1 MAAQNWD
8 WVFHALGWTLAGL
21 GLLLALWAL
30 FYDRSRGRRR
40 CPKCWYSMEG
50 AVERKGGDG
59 IVKFTCPE
67 CGLAMDSG
75 QRLLRTRRRWRRA
88 LLASFIFLLGY
99 GSLRTPE
106 VGRYGWVAAVPTT
119 VLVTT
124 VSPDDF
130 LPTTYWLAIPTDP
143 LADEIR
149 RRHDRGEVFHWQT
162 DLLALRIRRALK
174 KTGWALELE
183 SYDISDLTYR
193 PITETYIAD
202 IVQAYIRF
210 DDWAVNGGNA
220 ASLFVAPGRF
230 IVIAS
235 PQTHEQ
241 VADILIK
248 LRGETPQEI
257 GTP

>member
-1 MAAQNWD
+1 MTSPNWD

-21 GLLLALWAL
+21 GVLLALWAL
-30 FYDRSRGRRR
+30 FWDRSRGRRR

-67 CGLAMDSG
+67 CGLAMDNG
-75 QRLLRTRRRWRRA
+75 KRLLRTRRRWRRA

-99 GSLRTPE
+99 GSWRTPE
-106 VGRYGWVAAVPTT
+106 VRRYGWAAAVPTT
-119 VLVTT
+119 VLIAT

-130 LPTTYWLAIPTDP
+130 LPSTHRLATPMNP

-149 RRHDRGEVFHWQT
+149 RRHDRGGVFHWQT
-162 DLLALRIRRALK
+162 DLFVLRIRRALNA
-174 KTGWALELE
+174 TGWALELE

-193 PITETYIAD
+193 PFSETYIAD
-202 IVQAYIRF
+202 IVQAYVRF
-210 DDWAVNGGNA
+210 EDWTSNGGNA

-230 IVIAS
+230 IVVAS

-241 VADILIK
+241 VAEILRF
-248 LRGETPQEI
+248 LRGGASDEVDAP
-257 GTP
+257 